1 MTSGERLRSS
11 GGSSANSSSHGAPAS
26 EAHTPRT
33 GSADEIPAT
42 ASSNG
47 DSRLQ
52 DCSSVKEEQHRN
64 GLAPQRQRVVRPDTT
79 HSSPPD
85 LQHEGTMASNPADS
99 TAGGSTVHASN
110 AGAADGSFDQQRL
123 PPPQHQP
130 AASTEA
136 PRQPSAASVTLSPL
150 PEHSHRGR
158 TPHASLDFE
167 LLHGMPYHR
176 AALWHISRQAPLPRL
191 LAADSAGVVAV

>member
-1 MTSGERLRSS
+1 MTSGERLQSS
-11 GGSSANSSSHGAPAS
+11 GSSSADSSRHGAPAS

-33 GSADEIPAT
+33 GPADEVPAT
-42 ASSNG
+42 ASPNG

-52 DCSSVKEEQHRN
+52 DCSSVKEQQHRN
-64 GLAPQRQRVVRPDTT
+64 GLAPQRQRVVRPDAT

-85 LQHEGTMASNPADS
+85 LQHEGAAPSSPASSMAGKGAVPA
-99 TAGGSTVHASN
+99 AN

-150 PEHSHRGR
+150 PEPSHRGR
-158 TPHASLDFE
+158 TRHASLDFE

-176 AALWHISRQAPLPRL
+176 AALWHQQARASCRL
-191 LAADSAGVVAV
+191 AG